1 MTTIGRLFG
10 RSPFG
15 SLQRHMEQVA
25 RCVAKMGESLD
36 AFERGEWDKLESFA
50 KEVSSLEHD
59 ADIVKDDIRTRLRRK
74 FFFNVD
80 RNRLLDV
87 LSTQDALADV
97 AEDVCVIL
105 TYKRLPTPDAV
116 RETFQRFRDLNIE
129 AFLQVE
135 CITRELD
142 ELVESGFGG
151 AEAERV
157 RKMVHDVAVAEH
169 RVDMVQHELTRLF
182 CTTSWA
188 ESPVDFY
195 LWMRLINEL
204 ADISNLS
211 ENLANRIEAM
221 LELK

>member
-1 MTTIGRLFG
+1 MSTIGRLFG
-10 RSPFG
+10 RSPFS

-36 AFERGEWDKLESFA
+36 AFERGEWEKLEPLA
-50 KEVSSLEHD
+50 KEVSALEHD
-59 ADIVKDDIRTRLRRK
+59 ADLIKDDIRSRLRRK

-87 LSTQDALADV
+87 LATQDALADV

-105 TYKRLPTPDAV
+105 TYKHLATPPEIRD
-116 RETFQRFRDLNIE
+116 TFQKFRDQNIE
-129 AFLQVE
+129 AFLLME

-151 AEAERV
+151 SEAERV

-169 RVDMVQHELTRLF
+169 EVDLVQHELTKLC
-182 CTTSWA
+182 CTLPWNA
-188 ESPVDFY
+188 GPVDFY

-204 ADISNLS
+204 AEISNLS
-211 ENLANRIEAM
+211 ENLANRVEAM